1 MGAAPTVFGPHNR
14 IGQGRSYGKKREAAV
29 TSALM
34 SVYRQA
40 EVAFDHGKGAYIFD
54 VNGRQYL
61 DFNAGIAVS
70 TLATPIRI
78 W

>member
-1 MGAAPTVFGPHNR
+1 M
-14 IGQGRSYGKKREAAV
+14 